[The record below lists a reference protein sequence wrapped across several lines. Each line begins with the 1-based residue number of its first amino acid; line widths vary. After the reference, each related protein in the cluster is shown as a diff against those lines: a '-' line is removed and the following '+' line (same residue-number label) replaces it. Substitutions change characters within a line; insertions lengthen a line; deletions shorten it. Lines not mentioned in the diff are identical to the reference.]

1 MVHRVSSIGA
11 LIVKFFR
18 WWFAELAACLPA
30 GLRWSRRR
38 PSLIVAL
45 RDDSVRV
52 SVHHGDARRQL
63 GILSLHE
70 ESGPRLRASFD
81 QLVRGI
87 ARHSMEISL
96 ELPPDR
102 VLRREIELPIAA
114 TENLREVLSFEMDRH
129 TPFQSEEV
137 AFDHR
142 LIRTD
147 AAAKRI
153 AVELAIVPRAVY
165 DEAVALADTLG
176 VSPERVGLAER
187 ESEFN
192 FMPVLEQEGKR
203 SGGRIVPGLALLAIA
218 LAAAAVYLP
227 LHLRHA
233 TLAKLEYELAEG
245 RAAALEVDALR
256 QRTGVALERARFLFD
271 HRLASPTAVALLD
284 EVTKRLPDGTWLTQL
299 RVRGDQIVLAG
310 YSPAAASLVAG
321 LEDSPLLS
329 EVHFASPVMIDPR
342 VGLERFSLSAVV
354 TPKPGS

>member
-11 LIVKFFR
+11 LIVRFFR

-45 RDDSVRV
+45 RDDSVHV

-63 GILSLHE
+63 GILSLDE
-70 ESGPRLRASFD
+70 QSGPRLRATFD
-81 QLVRGI
+81 QLVRNI
-87 ARHSMEISL
+87 ARQSVEIAV
-96 ELPPDR
+96 ELPSDR

-147 AAAKRI
+147 AEAKRI

-176 VSPERVGLAER
+176 VSPERIGLGER

-192 FMPVLEQEGKR
+192 FMPVLEHGKR
-203 SGGRIVPGLALLAIA
+203 SGSRIVPGLALLAIA
-218 LAAAAVYLP
+218 LAAAAMYLP
-227 LHLRHA
+227 LHMRHA
-233 TLAKLEYELAEG
+233 ALAELEHELAEG

-299 RVRGDQIVLAG
+299 RVRGNQIVLAG

-329 EVHFASPVMIDPR
+329 EVHFASPVMVDPR

-354 TPKPGS
+354 TPKSGS